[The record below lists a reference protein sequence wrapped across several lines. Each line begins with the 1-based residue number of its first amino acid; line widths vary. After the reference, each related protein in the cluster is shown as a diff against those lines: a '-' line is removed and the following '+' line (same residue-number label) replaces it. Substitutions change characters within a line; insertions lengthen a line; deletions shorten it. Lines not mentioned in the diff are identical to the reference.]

1 MRFKN
6 ISRYKNL
13 LDSYALVIQ
22 DPDYRSLFILNFGI
36 SVLGAM
42 LVPVFPLWVLQKVK
56 ISVSGVFFI
65 LAIVGVGS
73 AILNIVLGYV
83 SDKIGKQ
90 KIFIEITLLLS
101 IIRGILYSFFPF
113 VSVIIAASWLTQVS
127 SGALSFAMLKEKIIA
142 KNHLALEG
150 KITSTVRASISI
162 AFVLGPWLG
171 ITLVNLMSFEHF
183 YLLYAALYL
192 GLYILVKFKVQDNS
206 LLKSSPAQA
215 DSKIKINI
223 KKQITPLALS
233 MLLIVLLVAGNL
245 SSSPLLVIELH
256 NYASAKEIGIVFGA
270 GPLFEVI
277 AFPIIGHLND
287 KYGTYKTLLTGSIIG
302 AIYFYLLSLSVNIYY
317 VIACQILG
325 TLYVATLFSTLMIY
339 VQKVLG
345 GKSGFSSS
353 FYFSAVSLAGVFC
366 NALLGTA
373 LAKFNYSAGFL
384 ILGFVT
390 CLGIALLLIARKF
403 TPSFAGVN

>member
-1 MRFKN
+1 MPRNKSF
-6 ISRYKNL
+6 RYKIL
-13 LDSYALVIQ
+13 FESYAQVLK
-22 DPDYRSLFILNFGI
+22 DPDYRNLFILNFGL

-42 LVPVFPLWVLQKVK
+42 LVPVFPLWILQKVK
-56 ISVSGVFFI
+56 VSVSEVFFI

-73 AILNIVLGYV
+73 AILNIALGYF

-90 KIFIEITLLLS
+90 KIFIEAALLLS
-101 IIRGILYSFFPF
+101 IIRGVLYSFFPL

-142 KNHLALEG
+142 KNHLAQEG
-150 KITSTVRASISI
+150 QITSTVRAAVSI
-162 AFVLGPWLG
+162 AFVVGPWLG
-171 ITLVNLMSFEHF
+171 ITLVSLMSFEHF

-192 GLYILVKFKVQDNS
+192 GLYLIVKFKIE
-206 LLKSSPAQA
+206 
-215 DSKIKINI
+215 DSATLVTAVAESKALVSVR
-223 KKQITPLALS
+223 KQILPLSLC

-245 SSSPLLVIELH
+245 SSSPLLVLELQNH
-256 NYASAKEIGIVFGA
+256 AAAWAIGIVFGV
-270 GPLFEVI
+270 GPFFEVI

-287 KYGTYKTLLTGSIIG
+287 KIGTYKTLLLGGIIG
-302 AIYFYLLSLSVNIYY
+302 VVYFYLLSLSVNVYF
-317 VIACQILG
+317 VVACQIIG

-345 GKSGFSSS
+345 GKSGMSSS

-373 LAKFNYSAGFL
+373 LAKFDYSVGFL
-384 ILGFVT
+384 ILALVASSGLIV
-390 CLGIALLLIARKF
+390 LLLARKF
-403 TPSFAGVN
+403 AGAFARVD

>member
-1 MRFKN
+1 MFFKN
-6 ISRYKNL
+6 SVRYQML
-13 LDSYALVIQ
+13 VDSYALVLK
-22 DPDYRSLFILNFGI
+22 DSDYRNLFILNFGL

-56 ISVSGVFFI
+56 VSVSEVFFI

-73 AILNIVLGYV
+73 AILNIVLGYL

-90 KIFIEITLLLS
+90 KIFIEIALLLS
-101 IIRGILYSFFPF
+101 IVRGVLYSCFPF

-142 KNHLALEG
+142 KNQLALEG

-162 AFVLGPWLG
+162 AFVIGPWLG
-171 ITLVNLMSFEHF
+171 ITLVHFMSFEKF

-192 GLYILVKFKVQDNS
+192 GLYLIVKFKIQDSSTLSTSRAENHSQVNLQKQFLNLS
-206 LLKSSPAQA
+206 LCL
-215 DSKIKINI
+215 
-223 KKQITPLALS
+223 
-233 MLLIVLLVAGNL
+233 LLIVLLVAGNL
-245 SSSPLLVIELH
+245 SSSPLLVLELQGH
-256 NYASAKEIGIVFGA
+256 ASTTAIGIVFGA
-270 GPLFEVI
+270 GPFFEVI
-277 AFPIIGHLND
+277 AFPVIGHLND
-287 KYGTYKTLLTGSIIG
+287 KIGTYKTLLLGGLIG
-302 AIYFYLLSLSVNIYY
+302 VSYFYLLSLSINVYF
-317 VIACQILG
+317 VIFCQIIG

-345 GKSGFSSS
+345 GKSGMSSS

-373 LAKFNYSAGFL
+373 LAKFNYSVGFL
-384 ILGFVT
+384 ILAVVAASGVV
-390 CLGIALLLIARKF
+390 ILLLARKF
-403 TPSFAGVN
+403 AGAFAVVD